1 MVTTT
6 KTSIQAAIETNY
18 DRAQELKA
26 FDDTKTGVKGL
37 VDAGIARVPKIFIQP
52 PDNRNKTTNP
62 SNTQFSFPIID
73 LTIIDKDP
81 IRRKVVIDEI
91 CEAAENWG
99 FFQVVNHGIPESVL
113 EEMKKGVH
121 RFYEQDSE
129 MRKEWYTRDV
139 KKAVV
144 YNCNFDLFSA
154 LAANWRDTFYCS
166 MTPKPPNPEE
176 LPPPCRLISNDKFKS
191 IEHIVLAN
199 RVGPRVSVACFFSS
213 GIQASSKVY
222 GPIKELLSEEN
233 PPKYREITVRDY
245 AAYFNAK
252 GLDGNSTFSHFKL

>member
-1 MVTTT
+1 MEEEKALVPDASSGHWAFRESAEDENPYTPPPEDQSPKNFHSTT
-6 KTSIQAAIETNY
+6 
-18 DRAQELKA
+18 
-26 FDDTKTGVKGL
+26 
-37 VDAGIARVPKIFIQP
+37 
-52 PDNRNKTTNP
+52 PDNLNKTTNP

-154 LAANWRDTFYCS
+154 PAANWRDTFYCS

-176 LPPPCRLISNDKFKS
+176 LPPPCSLHLLTETLHPLKL
-191 IEHIVLAN
+191 E
-199 RVGPRVSVACFFSS
+199 
-213 GIQASSKVY
+213 
-222 GPIKELLSEEN
+222 IKHHRY
-233 PPKYREITVRDY
+233 KRRRESDI
-245 AAYFNAK
+245 
-252 GLDGNSTFSHFKL
+252 LNSTHTTL